1 MLINNNKL
9 TKRIKKYK
17 SLRKS
22 IKVNNEKKSR
32 KKSNRKDKLSK
43 TMKEYLNSIKYKK
56 NKTVY
61 KLNKKL

>member
-1 MLINNNKL
+1 MLINNNRL

>member
-22 IKVNNEKKSR
+22 IKVNNEGLLV
-32 KKSNRKDKLSK
+32 LSPYQGDA
-43 TMKEYLNSIKYKK
+43 TAVSGALIYSASSLF
-56 NKTVY
+56 VGG
-61 KLNKKL
+61 